1 MRVRAKQ
8 YFIQNS
14 ILTIPGQ
21 QPCTTIWT
29 TKFFN
34 RLPSLSFPRSVSQ
47 KSSGSPLKDYQ
58 AGYDQFQCN
67 CCKFPG
73 LLCWT
78 YHDGADRHSID
89 DTFPDG
95 WPRVAAFLESCDSFS
110 IYRRFGQSHSR
121 LLVIHERN
129 IAVLEAQIHN
139 LDKIDDEGGPDM
151 QFRLKNR
158 YHEEGFDTTKRD
170 LEEKLEKEI
179 LAYGIA
185 LLAPLYFI

>member
-8 YFIQNS
+8 YHIQNP

-21 QPCTTIWT
+21 QPCTTTWET
-29 TKFFN
+29 RFFN
-34 RLPSLSFPRSVSQ
+34 RLPGLSFPRSVPQ
-47 KSSGSPLKDYQ
+47 TSSGSPPRDYQ
-58 AGYDQFQCN
+58 AGYDQFQYD

-73 LLCWT
+73 PLCRT
-78 YHDGADRHSID
+78 YHDGAYRHSID
-89 DTFPDG
+89 DTNPDG

-121 LLVIHERN
+121 LLLTHQSN
-129 IAVLEAQIHN
+129 ITDLEMQIQN

-179 LAYGIA
+179 LAYGIV
-185 LLAPLYFI
+185 L